1 MFQVSVRGAQLT
13 SSIHTMPEEQES
25 EELLSDVQDPAIEG
39 SMEAAIQLQADV
51 TSTPE
56 TKSKLEG
63 KFPPS

>member
-1 MFQVSVRGAQLT
+1 
-13 SSIHTMPEEQES
+13 MPEEQES
-25 EELLSDVQDPAIEG
+25 EELLSDIQDLALEG
-39 SMEAAIQLQADV
+39 SMEAAIQLQTDV